1 MRTIQSRNNILVQCT
16 EDKAQCVLV
25 NSLYYHAPWMKR
37 VPDSMV
43 AELAD
48 VIEITIDEYDEL
60 METIERDE
68 EIIID
73 PTEPDIQPEPEEMD
87 DSVYEATLEYLK
99 QVKISEM
106 SKTNKL
112 VIYRGF
118 DITLSDGNTYHF
130 SLTDDDQRNLE
141 GLARLLDNGET
152 VLPYHADDELCL
164 FYSVED
170 MTAITK
176 KATAVVTYY
185 NTYFNSL
192 KMYIKAIDSIEV
204 VSSIYY
210 GIEIPE
216 EYQSIVLKSLPI
228 ITEDANEE

>member
-1 MRTIQSRNNILVQCT
+1 
-16 EDKAQCVLV
+16 
-25 NSLYYHAPWMKR
+25 MKR

-60 METIERDE
+60 MEIIERDE

-216 EYQSIVLKSLPI
+216 EYQSVVLKSLPI